1 MVLPRAGA
9 GVRSAPTP
17 TGAFSDVLLTALAP
31 MSWGTTYAV
40 ATEFLPPGHPLLVAS
55 LRSLPIGLLL
65 IVGLRKLPKGIWWWR
80 MLVLGGLNIGVFQAL
95 LFVAAYRL
103 PGGVAATAGAI
114 QPLLVVLFSWLILSE
129 RPRRPSM
136 IAAIA
141 GFIGVGLLVLGPSAR
156 LDAVGLLAAIA
167 GAVAMGLGTVL
178 TKRWQPPVSLIV
190 FTAWQLAIG
199 GLMLLPVA
207 LLVEGPITEL
217 SRTNLWGF
225 VYLGLIGTALA
236 YALWFRGIQRLQ
248 TSAVAA
254 LGLMSPVVATL
265 IGYLFLQ
272 QTLTP
277 VQLLG
282 VVVVLGSVL
291 LGQQARQAQPLHHC
305 CPCPQAPAFEITHQN
320 HKLN

>member
-1 MVLPRAGA
+1 MALPRAEA
-9 GVRSAPTP
+9 IASVAKAPI
-17 TGAFSDVLLTALAP
+17 GSFSDVWLTALAP
-31 MSWGTTYAV
+31 ISWGTTYAV

-55 LRSLPIGLLL
+55 LRSLPIGFLL

-80 MLVLGGLNIGVFQAL
+80 MLVLGGLNIGLFQAL

-129 RPRRPSM
+129 KPGRRSVL
-136 IAAIA
+136 AAIA
-141 GFIGVGLLVLGPSAR
+141 GFMGVGLLVLGPSAR

-207 LLVEGPITEL
+207 LMIEGPITEL

-225 VYLGLIGTALA
+225 VYLGVIGTALA
-236 YALWFRGIQRLQ
+236 YALWFRGIKRLK
-248 TSAVAA
+248 TSSVAA

-291 LGQQARQAQPLHHC
+291 LGQQTRPLHQCSPTLRQGTSIHH
-305 CPCPQAPAFEITHQN
+305 P
-320 HKLN
+320 LD